1 MPHPVPRALVFMPNE
16 CFYCKEAITKCIYVS
31 HMYGIMTCNSH
42 QRVGHRDTRAWLH
55 TQRCVRI
62 QDARKFV
69 EIGDVLLV
77 LDKGFPVRRASGRI
91 EQGWTLFQGFE
102 KEPVMIRHLCGSWS
116 IRCEK
121 EDNYR
126 YVQFDEFI
134 KDDII
139 CHLQTDPGD
148 FKLAMSYAIG
158 LLDEGIY
165 LPQVN
170 EQLRP
175 ETREFTVNGKS
186 IHMIMIP

>member
-1 MPHPVPRALVFMPNE
+1 
-16 CFYCKEAITKCIYVS
+16 
-31 HMYGIMTCNSH
+31 
-42 QRVGHRDTRAWLH
+42 VGHRDTRAWLH

-69 EIGDVLLV
+69 EIGDILLV